1 MGARRFLA
9 RLARA
14 IASALDRDGKGHGN
28 GEGNGELRAVEEALE
43 TERERLRLVM
53 RATQAGIVDWDIA
66 TGAVWYSGRL
76 KRLLGYGSHYDSSR
90 WTNFSQFVHPE
101 DREQAM
107 KLFIAELKSG
117 AGAGVATSLHKP
129 MEFRMQRADGSY
141 LWVQSLALTQHDAS
155 GRARRDVAAII
166 DITARRAQEERLRE
180 SDARHDLALRATN
193 EGVYD
198 WNIANGT
205 VFYSENVYRVLGA
218 PAAMKTPEDWRRRI
232 HPDDLAAYDAAL
244 IDHFKGK
251 TERFECTYRYVLP
264 DGSWR
269 WARQQG
275 IAVRNAAGRA
285 VRMIGATGDITALKV
300 AESELARR
308 AKFVEELV
316 DVMPISIA
324 MRDAEGRYVLVNRT
338 WERYFGVKRADAI
351 GKRRRELPGWPT
363 DKTRVAD
370 AEDIERID
378 REMLARGPEHSPEA
392 QEVQRLGRYYLMT
405 RRALFDSSGR
415 ALGVV
420 SAGLD
425 VTERR
430 ATEERLRDQMALTRA
445 LIDDNPN
452 AMYLKDTQGR
462 YMQVNDAWL
471 SMVGVTREQ
480 ALGRNVR
487 ELFPE
492 QESDR
497 YHAEDMRLLEDG
509 GSSEMESLRTGPDGK
524 AQWVIIRKA
533 VLTHED
539 GSVAGLIGTNTD
551 VTRLKEVEARLA
563 FEQRRLDLVVRASQ
577 VGIVDW
583 DGRTH
588 ATFYSPRFRE
598 ILGHAPDA
606 DTSGWPDYFKVLIH
620 PDDRERVTK
629 RWITF
634 IRGKE
639 GEFSAPEEYRLL
651 RADGAYAWVSVSGIA
666 VRDATGFVTRWIA
679 ATTDITERR
688 TQEEALA
695 TEQKRLALVVHSAK
709 VGILDW
715 DGVHRTAYYS
725 PRFKEIL
732 GHAPDA
738 DTSGWPDYFDLVHP
752 EDRERVH
759 KRFREHI
766 VSTDRD
772 FHEATDYR
780 LRRAD
785 GSYVWIQAQGITVR
799 DEKNYATRFI
809 ATLTDITERRAQE
822 EALRESVRL
831 REEVERMS
839 RHDLKTP
846 LNSVIA
852 VSRLLREGGN
862 VSRDDEELLSIVERA
877 GYRILSMVNLSL
889 DLFRMEQ
896 GSYQFRPQAIDLAD
910 VVHKVA
916 ADLESQA
923 ASKGVA
929 LVLRQSG
936 RSAARAE
943 ELLSYSMLANLV
955 KNAIEAEPEG
965 GTVAVTVE
973 GAGPRVSIHVHNS
986 GVVAESVRSRFFE
999 KYATTGKS
1007 AGLGL
1012 GTYSALL
1019 MARVQEGDITL
1030 HSTPEAG
1037 TTVSVRLH
1045 AADDFTAREE
1055 RAPAATASRTE
1066 RLPTLPPLRVLMVD
1080 DDEFNRLVL
1089 RRYLPTPP
1097 LTLDMA
1103 VNGRAALDAARENWP
1118 DVVLLDLEMP
1128 VMDGYEAAMK
1138 LRAMEKE
1145 GRRQLRIIAIS
1156 SNDDPAIMA
1165 RARAA
1170 GCDQYLVKPAPRE
1183 TLWKLIAGE
1192 EVSAEAG
1199 VRGVKDS
1206 DTVEIDGDL
1215 RATLPEFLRSRRVAI
1230 DEMHSAL
1237 AANNR
1242 TRLKKL
1248 AHKLAGSFSMYG
1260 FKWAATE
1267 CLALE
1272 RAAAADQAG
1281 ELGRRVAGLRA
1292 HLDGLDIRWR
1302 ETKREER
1309 AR

>member
-9 RLARA
+9 RIARA
-14 IASALDRDGKGHGN
+14 LAGALDREAN
-28 GEGNGELRAVEEALE
+28 GEGHGELRAVEEALE

-53 RATQAGIVDWDIA
+53 RATRAGIVDWDIA
-66 TGAVWYSGRL
+66 SGAVWYSGRL
-76 KRLLGYGSHYDSSR
+76 KRLLGYDSDFDSSR
-90 WTNFSQFVHPE
+90 WTNFSEFVHPD
-101 DREQAM
+101 DREEAIR
-107 KLFIAELKSG
+107 LFIAELKSG
-117 AGAGVATSLHKP
+117 AGPGATALHQP
-129 MEFRMQRADGSY
+129 MEFRMRRADGSY
-141 LWVQSLALTQHDAS
+141 VWVQSLALTQHDAS
-155 GRARRDVAAII
+155 GRARRYVAAII
-166 DITARRAQEERLRE
+166 DITARLE
-180 SDARHDLALRATN
+180 SDEALRLSNQRYDLALRATN

-198 WNIANGT
+198 WNIAGGT

-218 PAAMKTPEDWRRRI
+218 PAAMKTPQDWRRRI
-232 HPDDLAAYDAAL
+232 HPDDRAAFDAAL
-244 IDHFKGK
+244 IDHFKGR
-251 TERFECTYRYVLP
+251 TERFESTYRYAVS

-269 WARQQG
+269 WARQHG
-275 IAVRNAAGRA
+275 IAVRDAAGRA
-285 VRMIGATGDITALKV
+285 IRMIGATGDITALKA
-300 AESELARR
+300 AESQLAER
-308 AKFVEELV
+308 ARFVEELV
-316 DVMPISIA
+316 DTLPISIA
-324 MRDAEGRYVLVNRT
+324 MRDTEGRYVLVNRT
-338 WERYFGVKRADAI
+338 WERYFGVKRADAL
-351 GKRRRELPGWPT
+351 GRRRRELPGWPT
-363 DKTRVAD
+363 DRTRVAD

-378 REMLARGPEHSPEA
+378 REMLARGPDNHTPEA
-392 QEVQRLGRYYLMT
+392 QETLRLGRYYLMT
-405 RRALFDSSGR
+405 RRALFDSGGT

-452 AMYLKDTQGR
+452 AMYLKDTDGR

-471 SMVGVTREQ
+471 AMVGVTREQ

-492 QESDR
+492 QESER
-497 YHAEDMRLLEDG
+497 YHDEDMRLLREG
-509 GSSEMESLRTGPDGK
+509 GSSEMESLRTGPDGR

-533 VLTHED
+533 VLTHEN
-539 GSVAGLIGTNTD
+539 GAVAGLIGTNTD

-598 ILGHAPDA
+598 MLGHPPDA
-606 DTSGWPDYFKVLIH
+606 DTSSWPDYFKALIH

-629 RWITF
+629 RWIAF

-639 GEFSAPEEYRLL
+639 GEFYAPEEYRLL
-651 RADGAYAWVSVSGIA
+651 RADGSHAWVSVSGIA

-695 TEQKRLALVVHSAK
+695 TEQKRLALVVHAAK

-732 GHAPDA
+732 GHPPEA
-738 DTSGWPDYFDLVHP
+738 DTAGWPDYFELVHP

-759 KRFREHI
+759 ARFREHI

-772 FHEATDYR
+772 FHEAIEYR

-785 GSYVWIQAQGITVR
+785 ASYVWVQAQGITVR
-799 DEKNYATRFI
+799 DAANYATRFI
-809 ATLTDITERRAQE
+809 ATLTDITERRAQD

-852 VSRLLREGGN
+852 VSRLLREAGN

-896 GSYQFRPQAIDLAD
+896 GTYQFRPQAIDLAE

-923 ASKGVA
+923 ASKNVA

-965 GTVAVTVE
+965 GAVAVTVE
-973 GAGPRVSIHVHNS
+973 GAGPRISVHVHNS
-986 GVVAESVRSRFFE
+986 GVVPEAVRGRFFE

-1045 AADDFTAREE
+1045 AADDSIAREE
-1055 RAPAATASRTE
+1055 RTPAATASRAE
-1066 RLPTLPPLRVLMVD
+1066 RLPALPALRVLMVD

-1097 LTLDMA
+1097 LTLDLA
-1103 VNGRAALDAARENWP
+1103 VNGRAALDAARERWP

-1128 VMDGYEAAMK
+1128 VMDGYEAAAK
-1138 LRAMEKE
+1138 LREMERE
-1145 GRRQLRIIAIS
+1145 GRKRLRIIAIS
-1156 SNDDPAIMA
+1156 SNDEPAIMA

-1183 TLWKLIAGE
+1183 TLWRLIAGE
-1192 EVSAEAG
+1192 DLVGAEAG
-1199 VRGVKDS
+1199 VRSLKDS
-1206 DTVEIDGDL
+1206 DAVEIDGEL
-1215 RATLPEFLRSRRVAI
+1215 RASLPEFLRSRRLAI

-1242 TRLKKL
+1242 VRLRKL

-1260 FKWAATE
+1260 FKWAAAE
-1267 CLALE
+1267 CHALE
-1272 RAAAADQAG
+1272 RSAAADQAG
-1281 ELGRRVAGLRA
+1281 ELGRRVAGLRG
-1292 HLDGLDIRWR
+1292 HLERLEIRWR
-1302 ETKREER
+1302 ETKKEGT
-1309 AR
+1309 A